1 MQFIKS
7 HSHHI
12 ALSIFLIACLTPFID
27 EYFFGLFNEK
37 RAFQSILLSMCA
49 LFYFPSLK
57 LEKKANLTLT
67 LVLLLGLISTLLSNN
82 LLHSSLSYLH
92 ATMLISLVFLGYKIK
107 SDNSILFY
115 TILFSNVF
123 LVSYSLLNYS
133 FFILSSEAPFPDGVL
148 YGFYNI
154 RFFNQFQALSIP
166 FVIYFLS
173 HPKLHRVANVTLT
186 LSFFLLLFSSARGA
200 SIAILITTLIYCY
213 SINRSM
219 IKEVLLCLLAAIL
232 LFSLHYFYLSFYHSA
247 EYIIRTGSSK
257 RYELWLEVI
266 NNINLK
272 TLLIGNGPGGYK
284 SETFDFGHPHNSIL
298 QILNSW
304 GAIVLSIAV
313 WFIYKL
319 ITHSLAF
326 INKNKDNNEF
336 LTCFTSFVSLL
347 IYSLV
352 SGVIVM
358 PIPQTFLFTLVG
370 ILLGYL
376 GYNLYERKNNTE
388 KKIALIITFAIS
400 LLYAALVILSY
411 NCLDPKPHGP
421 SFWSNGQLS
430 FESCKLTYFEDS

>member
-1 MQFIKS
+1 M
-7 HSHHI
+7 
-12 ALSIFLIACLTPFID
+12 
-27 EYFFGLFNEK
+27 GLFNEK
-37 RAFQSILLSMCA
+37 RAFQSILLILCA
-49 LFYFPSLK
+49 LLYFHSFK
-57 LEKKANLTLT
+57 LEKKSKLI
-67 LVLLLGLISTLLSNN
+67 LVSVLFIGLISTLLSEN
-82 LLHSSLSYLH
+82 LLYSSLSYLH

-107 SDNSILFY
+107 DNNSILFY
-115 TILFSNVF
+115 TIFFSNVF

-154 RFFNQFQALSIP
+154 RFFNQFQVLSIP

-173 HPKLHRVANVTLT
+173 HSKLHRVAKITLA
-186 LSFFLLLFSSARGA
+186 LNLFLLLFSSARGA

-213 SINRSM
+213 FINKSM
-219 IKEVLLCLLAAIL
+219 IKELFFCLLSATL
-232 LFSLHYFYLSFYHSA
+232 LFLIHYFYLDIYYSS
-247 EYIIRTGSSK
+247 EYIIRTGSSN

-266 NNINLK
+266 NNINFK

-284 SETFDFGHPHNSIL
+284 SEIFYLGHPHNSIL

-304 GAIVLSIAV
+304 GAIVLSIV
-313 WFIYKL
+313 VLFIYKL
-319 ITHSLAF
+319 ITQSLAF

-358 PIPQTFLFTLVG
+358 PIPQTFLFVLVG
-370 ILLGYL
+370 ILLGCL

-430 FESCKLTYFEDS
+430 FENCKLTYFEGS

>member
-1 MQFIKS
+1 MKKTYHPITP
-7 HSHHI
+7 
-12 ALSIFLIACLTPFID
+12 SIFLVICLIPFID
-27 EYFFGLFNEK
+27 KYFFGLFNEK
-37 RAFQSILLSMCA
+37 RAFQSILLILCA
-49 LFYFPSLK
+49 VFYSPSFKLK
-57 LEKKANLTLT
+57 KNKLILT

-92 ATMLISLVFLGYKIK
+92 AIMLISLIFLGCKIK
-107 SDNSILFY
+107 ADNSILFY

-133 FFILSSEAPFPDGVL
+133 FFILSSELPLPDGVL

-154 RFFNQFQALSIP
+154 RFFNQFQVLSIP
-166 FVIYFLS
+166 FVIYFLL
-173 HPKLHRVANVTLT
+173 HPNLHRVAKVTLT
-186 LSFFLLLFSSARGA
+186 LNFFLLLFSSARGA
-200 SIAILITTLIYCY
+200 SIAILVTTLIYCY
-213 SINRSM
+213 FINRSM
-219 IKEVLLCLLAAIL
+219 VKEILFCLLAAIL

-247 EYIIRTGSSK
+247 EYTVRTDSSK

-304 GAIVLSIAV
+304 GAIVLSIVV

-319 ITHSLAF
+319 ITQSLAF

-358 PIPQTFLFTLVG
+358 PIPQTFLFVLVG
-370 ILLGYL
+370 ILLGCL

-430 FESCKLTYFEDS
+430 FENCKLTYFEGS

>member
-1 MQFIKS
+1 M
-7 HSHHI
+7 
-12 ALSIFLIACLTPFID
+12 SITRKYQAIIPSLFLIISLTPYID
-27 EYFFGLFNEK
+27 EYFLGLFNEK
-37 RAFQSILLSMCA
+37 RAFQSILLILCA
-49 LFYFPSLK
+49 LLYFHSFKLSRTLK
-57 LEKKANLTLT
+57 LMLAI
-67 LVLLLGLISTLLSNN
+67 VFILGYISTLKNEN
-82 LLHSSLSYLH
+82 SLYSCLNYLH
-92 ATMLISLVFLGYKIK
+92 TIMLISLVFLGYKIR
-107 SDNSILFY
+107 DRNSILFY
-115 TILFSNVF
+115 TIFFSNIF
-123 LVSYSLLNYS
+123 LVSYSFLNYS
-133 FFILSSEAPFPDGVL
+133 FFIVSGIPPNPDGVL

-154 RFFNQFQALSIP
+154 RFFNQFQVLSIP

-173 HPKLHRVANVTLT
+173 HPNLHRVAKVTLT
-186 LSFFLLLFSSARGA
+186 LNFFLLLFSSARGA
-200 SIAILITTLIYCY
+200 SIAILVTTLIYCY
-213 SINRSM
+213 FINRSM
-219 IKEVLLCLLAAIL
+219 VKEILFCLLAAIL

-247 EYIIRTGSSK
+247 EYTIRTDSSK

-304 GAIVLSIAV
+304 GAIVLSIVV

-319 ITHSLAF
+319 ITQSLAF

-358 PIPQTFLFTLVG
+358 PIPQTFLFVLVG
-370 ILLGYL
+370 ILLGCL

-388 KKIALIITFAIS
+388 KKVALIITFAIS

-430 FESCKLTYFEDS
+430 FENCKLTYFEGS

>member
-1 MQFIKS
+1 MIKKIS
-7 HSHHI
+7 HTIIPSV
-12 ALSIFLIACLTPFID
+12 FLIFCLIPFID
-27 EYFFGLFNEK
+27 EYFLGLFNEK
-37 RAFQSILLSMCA
+37 RAFQSILLILCA
-49 LFYFPSLK
+49 LLYFHSFK
-57 LEKKANLTLT
+57 LEKKSKLI
-67 LVLLLGLISTLLSNN
+67 LVSVLFIGLISTLLSEN
-82 LLHSSLSYLH
+82 LLYSSLSYLH

-107 SDNSILFY
+107 DNNSILFY
-115 TILFSNVF
+115 TIFFSNVF

-154 RFFNQFQALSIP
+154 RFFNQFQVLSIP

-173 HPKLHRVANVTLT
+173 HSKLHRVAKVTLT
-186 LSFFLLLFSSARGA
+186 FNFFLLLFSSARGA

-213 SINRSM
+213 FINRSM
-219 IKEVLLCLLAAIL
+219 VKEILFYVLAAIL
-232 LFSLHYFYLSFYHSA
+232 LFLLHYFYLSFYHSS

-266 NNINLK
+266 NNISFK

-298 QILNSW
+298 QILNNW
-304 GAIVLSIAV
+304 GVIVLSITV

-326 INKNKDNNEF
+326 IKKNKGNNEF

-358 PIPQTFLFTLVG
+358 PIPQTFLFVLVG

-376 GYNLYERKNNTE
+376 GYNLFERKNNTH
-388 KKIALIITFAIS
+388 KKIALIITFTIS

-411 NCLDPKPHGP
+411 SCLDPKPYGP

-430 FESCKLTYFEDS
+430 FENCKLTYFED